1 MKYCYPL
8 ELSVQTDAA
17 RRRKGASSK
26 LILPGRLT
34 DRIEIERR
42 STCRLINLDVYFA
55 SHSNYIVFMN
65 TRIEWLVVFNK
76 FVIKLKDLLKRHHCA
91 RFEFSKCPIFSF
103 AVNWPQEPIML
114 FRKVCSGFLLLQTLY
129 WKVQT
134 WFYISFKWALI
145 LLYYI
150 NMYLNLLKLKLRCR
164 INSPDSHLK
173 SKYVKRS

>member
-65 TRIEWLVVFNK
+65 TRIE
-76 FVIKLKDLLKRHHCA
+76 
-91 RFEFSKCPIFSF
+91 
-103 AVNWPQEPIML
+103 
-114 FRKVCSGFLLLQTLY
+114 
-129 WKVQT
+129 
-134 WFYISFKWALI
+134 
-145 LLYYI
+145 
-150 NMYLNLLKLKLRCR
+150 
-164 INSPDSHLK
+164 
-173 SKYVKRS
+173 